1 LRETRSHG
9 RDAAGKK
16 TEGAERS
23 SKSIRIDGQGG
34 QGEGERQAL
43 ERTLAPS
50 RMCCRVGA
58 PSLMGC
64 AVTPAAGRRRQ
75 ELRAAVQRGYR
86 AGPPA

>member
-1 LRETRSHG
+1 ME
-9 RDAAGKK
+9 AVI
-16 TEGAERS
+16 EGDPEPRARRRGEEDRGSRGS

-50 RMCCRVGA
+50 RMFA

-64 AVTPAAGRRRQ
+64 AVTAAGCRRQ